1 MQVKLKL
8 IAAASENMGIGINGD
23 LPWRLRKEMDFF
35 TKMTSTTND
44 TDKKNVVL
52 MGRRTWESIPKK
64 FKPLANRINMV
75 LTSQPLDLGD
85 DAIVCK
91 NLPEA
96 VEKISQS
103 PLKDNVEQVWV
114 IGGSSVYKASM
125 ESPNFYRLY
134 LTRIKKHF
142 DCDTF
147 FPQIPENYVL
157 VKDPEVPQG
166 MQQEKDITFEYE
178 VYEKKRNQ

>member
-8 IAAASENMGIGINGD
+8 IAAACENMGIGVNGD

-35 TKMTSTTND
+35 TKMTSTTKDEN
-44 TDKKNVVL
+44 KKNVVL

-64 FKPLANRINMV
+64 FKPLSNRINMV
-75 LTSQPLDLGD
+75 LTSQPLDLGE

-96 VEKISQS
+96 IEKISQS
-103 PLKDNVEQVWV
+103 PLKDKVEQVWV
-114 IGGSSVYKASM
+114 IGGSLVYKASM

-134 LTRIKKHF
+134 LTRVKKDF
-142 DCDTF
+142 ECDAF
-147 FPQIPENYVL
+147 FPEIPNDYIL
-157 VKDPEVPQG
+157 VKDPEVPEGIQE
-166 MQQEKDITFEYE
+166 EKDIKFEYE
-178 VYEKKRNQ
+178 VYEKKQH